1 VGHLEEAS
9 ERLTFKR
16 KKAYSTFA
24 AKKLVQK
31 LSFLNA
37 ERTISIAYS
46 LLKCN
51 NLLVK
56 RVVQPLSL
64 AATHG

>member
-24 AKKLVQK
+24 AKKLIQK

-37 ERTISIAYS
+37 E
-46 LLKCN
+46 
-51 NLLVK
+51 
-56 RVVQPLSL
+56 
-64 AATHG
+64 